1 MKNILSAAHFHNEKA
16 AYRFVEARIWAN
28 GPVCPHC
35 GGFDRIGK
43 LEGESTRIGVHK
55 CYQCRKPFTVKV
67 GTIFESS
74 HIKMH
79 IWLQAIFLISSSKK
93 GVSANQLHRT
103 LGITLKS
110 AWFLSHRIR
119 EAMKDGALGPLGGDG
134 KIVEA
139 DETYHGKVANPRTT
153 RVFDG
158 LPYKTG
164 NRGPANKRAIV
175 SLVERGGKAR
185 SFHVKSANKQTVARI
200 VVENVARES
209 HLHTDESRLYIGAE
223 GHVAEHHTVHH
234 ASGEYV
240 RGLVNTNSAEGFFSI
255 FKRGM
260 KGIYQH
266 CDEKHL
272 HRYLSEYDFRYNHRE
287 KLGYNDVQRAE
298 MLLACV
304 MGKRLTYETTAE
316 ARG

>member
-1 MKNILSAAHFHNEKA
+1 MKSVLSAPHFHNEKA
-16 AYRFVEARIWAN
+16 AYRFVEARIWPN
-28 GPVCPHC
+28 GPICPHC

-74 HIKMH
+74 HIKLH

-119 EAMKDGALGPLGGDG
+119 EAMKDGGMGPLGGEG

-139 DETYHGKVANPRTT
+139 DETYHGPKANAAKVRT
-153 RVFDG
+153 DG
-158 LPYKTG
+158 KPFQGKP
-164 NRGPANKRAIV
+164 RGPGVKRAIV
-175 SLVERGGKAR
+175 TLVERGGKAR
-185 SFHVKSANKQTVARI
+185 SFHVDRADKATVAAI
-200 VVENVARES
+200 VVQNVAKES
-209 HLHTDESRLYIGAE
+209 HLHTDESRLYVGAE
-223 GHVAEHHTVHH
+223 GHVAEHHSVNHY
-234 ASGEYV
+234 SGEYA
-240 RGLVNTNSAEGFFSI
+240 RGNVNNNSCEGFFSI

-272 HRYLSEYDFRYNHRE
+272 QRYLSEYDFRYNHRSA
-287 KLGYNDVQRAE
+287 LGYNDQDRANA
-298 MLLACV
+298 LLQGV
-304 MGKRLTYETTAE
+304 VGKRLTYKTTA
-316 ARG
+316 AAHG